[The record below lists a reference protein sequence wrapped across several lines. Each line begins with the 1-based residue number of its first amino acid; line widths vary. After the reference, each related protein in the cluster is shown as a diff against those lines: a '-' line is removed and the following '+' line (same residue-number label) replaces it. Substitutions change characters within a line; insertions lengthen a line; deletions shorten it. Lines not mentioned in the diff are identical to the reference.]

1 MFKKMNLPNKITI
14 FRIMLVPVFVI
25 ILSIETS
32 LEYIKYIALGVY
44 LLASITDYIDGYI
57 ARKKNLITNFGKLM
71 DPLADKIL
79 VAAGFIML
87 VPLGIIPAWIT
98 FVMIGRD
105 LFVNTIR
112 MFAKDSGNTMAAGI
126 TGKIKTL
133 FQMVGISL
141 GIIATNPIFHF
152 IKNGSR
158 MQTMELVSNVLMSI
172 AIVVALIFTVYS
184 CILYTKNSLKDINV
198 EE

>member
-14 FRIMLVPVFVI
+14 FRIMLVPAFVI

-87 VPLGIIPAWIT
+87 VPLGIIPAWIA

-152 IKNGSR
+152 IENGSR

-172 AIVVALIFTVYS
+172 AIVVALIFTIYS